1 MNPDPAGL
9 YARLAVDPSAPP
21 EAIVAAFR
29 RMARVLHPDVAG
41 TGNAEAFVR
50 VKEAYDILGDAG
62 RRSAYDRAARAAA
75 AVAVQPPVRAAAEP
89 ATRGPRWSD
98 LPIVLWVLLGGV
110 GSVAAMMAV
119 LQFTR
124 APAPP
129 APPVA
134 RPFAPS
140 APPGPP
146 PARVTL
152 PVIVP
157 AAELATYYV
166 IPGSGPTVL
175 WRRDI
180 ARDAFLPMG
189 VVAVFSPVQAL
200 SVVPEHG
207 LVEIRL
213 ADGGSGYVYAARLV
227 PGNRMAAH
235 QAYCAYNA
243 GLAPQNGEILERRG
257 GGAAQLKITNR
268 AGQPAVVK
276 LRDASGRSAASVFV
290 APGASTTV
298 ENLPDGSY
306 RPEYALGELWSRAC
320 HEFAAGMR
328 AQRLAE
334 PARLSA
340 LSPLVI
346 PPDLSVGPA
355 PMDIPDSAFEHE

>member
-1 MNPDPAGL
+1 
-9 YARLAVDPSAPP
+9 
-21 EAIVAAFR
+21 
-29 RMARVLHPDVAG
+29 VLEF
-41 TGNAEAFVR
+41 N
-50 VKEAYDILGDAG
+50 
-62 RRSAYDRAARAAA
+62 
-75 AVAVQPPVRAAAEP
+75 
-89 ATRGPRWSD
+89 
-98 LPIVLWVLLGGV
+98 
-110 GSVAAMMAV
+110 
-119 LQFTR
+119 R

-129 APPVA
+129 AAPVA

-140 APPGPP
+140 APAGPP

-166 IPGSGPTVL
+166 IPASGPTVV
-175 WRRDI
+175 WRRDV
-180 ARDAFLPMG
+180 ARDAFVPMG
-189 VVAVFSPVQAL
+189 VVEVFSPVQAL

-227 PGNRMAAH
+227 PGNRVSAH

-243 GLAPQNGEILERRG
+243 GLSPQNGEVLERRG
-257 GGAAQLKITNR
+257 DGGARLKITNR
-268 AGQPAVVK
+268 GGQPAVVK
-276 LRDASGRSAASVFV
+276 LRDVSGHSAASVFV
-290 APGASTTV
+290 APNASTTV

-306 RPEYALGELWSRAC
+306 RPEFAIGELWSRAC
-320 HEFAAGMR
+320 REFAAGMR
-328 AQRLAE
+328 AQRMAE
-334 PARLSA
+334 YARLSA